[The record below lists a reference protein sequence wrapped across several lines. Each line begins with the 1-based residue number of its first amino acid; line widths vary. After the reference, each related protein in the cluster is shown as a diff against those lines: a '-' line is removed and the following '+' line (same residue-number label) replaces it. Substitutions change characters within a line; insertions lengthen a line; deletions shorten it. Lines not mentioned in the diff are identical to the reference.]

1 MKRISVI
8 GSTGSIGTQA
18 LQVIAKYPD
27 KFRVVALTAN
37 ENADLLISQA
47 RAFGAEY
54 VGICNEK
61 AYKKVSSELN
71 CTVES
76 GEDCLARAAAID
88 CDIVLVSVVGCAGL
102 KAVLSAIENGR
113 TVALANKESLVAA
126 GALVTAKAREKGVAI
141 LPVDSEHSAIWQ
153 CLNCGE
159 KKDVKRLIL
168 TASGGP
174 FYNRAKESLFD
185 ITPEQAVAHPT
196 WNMGRKISVDSAT
209 MMNKGLEIIEARW
222 LFDTQNIDYVIHP
235 QSIIHSMVEYNDG
248 AVIAQLSS
256 PDMKL
261 PIQLAFTYPERYNAD
276 IKPLPL
282 TGELTFLPPKEDV
295 FPLPRLAKH
304 SIDLGGNASC
314 ILNAANEA
322 AVELFLKGRISFP
335 AIAETVERTL
345 SKAKIFDCATY
356 EEITATHNEIYAK
369 LMTDYNTFT
378 E

>member
-1 MKRISVI
+1 M
-8 GSTGSIGTQA
+8 
-18 LQVIAKYPD
+18 
-27 KFRVVALTAN
+27 
-37 ENADLLISQA
+37 
-47 RAFGAEY
+47 
-54 VGICNEK
+54 
-61 AYKKVSSELN
+61 
-71 CTVES
+71 ES

-322 AVELFLKGRISFP
+322 AVELFLKGRITFP
-335 AIAETVERTL
+335 AIAETVEHTL

>member
-1 MKRISVI
+1 
-8 GSTGSIGTQA
+8 
-18 LQVIAKYPD
+18 
-27 KFRVVALTAN
+27 
-37 ENADLLISQA
+37 
-47 RAFGAEY
+47 
-54 VGICNEK
+54 
-61 AYKKVSSELN
+61 
-71 CTVES
+71 
-76 GEDCLARAAAID
+76 
-88 CDIVLVSVVGCAGL
+88 
-102 KAVLSAIENGR
+102 
-113 TVALANKESLVAA
+113 
-126 GALVTAKAREKGVAI
+126 
-141 LPVDSEHSAIWQ
+141 
-153 CLNCGE
+153 
-159 KKDVKRLIL
+159 
-168 TASGGP
+168 
-174 FYNRAKESLFD
+174 
-185 ITPEQAVAHPT
+185 
-196 WNMGRKISVDSAT
+196 
-209 MMNKGLEIIEARW
+209 
-222 LFDTQNIDYVIHP
+222 
-235 QSIIHSMVEYNDG
+235 MVEYNDG

-322 AVELFLKGRISFP
+322 AVELFLKGRITFP